1 MAQKQATVYILDV
14 GAHMASDAARYRD
27 AHAIL
32 ERLLHDKAHEGKK
45 KDEVAVFLA
54 GNTTENFRQ
63 MDEFQ
68 GQYPGV
74 FQVCRSPGEFI
85 METANIDLIRK
96 VHEQFPPGLASSEI
110 TGALVW
116 ALDLLDQHCK
126 HLKYTKKVF
135 LITDGNTQC
144 DPELLK
150 MVIDKAY
157 NQEIRISV
165 IGFGFD
171 DLDPPED
178 YVTTITDH
186 AKYTEYH
193 LKTVCAATQG
203 DFYLAENT
211 IATLNCPRVLQP
223 HSRPYGATTLTL
235 GDPRDPDHLIEF
247 PVTFL
252 VKTKGVSVPTLRKIS
267 KPAREHE
274 RQLLERAAQAQGGGD
289 DAAESMAVDN
299 WDDLHD
305 DAGGAAAPPPPP
317 PPAVS
322 RAPPPT
328 GVAGRYAVKPDVHF
342 RVVDVAGEVDADNE
356 EIYLRENTIP
366 AYRYGKNLIPV
377 DDWELASS
385 TPTVKAFEIIAF
397 VPATTIPREQ
407 FMSESKLVI
416 ADPKYG
422 LNAALRMWE
431 LVAYLRTK
439 RLAALAKYVYR
450 EQSTAHIM
458 ALFPQARRGGRMS
471 LAMVDLPFAQDVR
484 ALALM
489 SLDFRAAMA
498 NEGAVGAMPKRFR
511 PSAEQVE
518 AMGGLVG
525 NFMLVDSDD
534 DESSDDENAH
544 DVALDEGTN
553 PGYDDRMER
562 HGSQLLKPK
571 TVVHPGIYRMHR
583 AIEARALDPAAPVVP
598 GGLPTADTASQ
609 ATQTPPLKDA
619 AMAQLDPPKRL
630 WANSKLA
637 PVIEFFDQHCR
648 PAKVEPKKRKRGAGQ
663 DEATTAADAAKASTG
678 ATGATGVGAP
688 SALPEWVAA
697 GTPAR
702 GALTVSAGPPAT
714 PASST
719 LATRVAT
726 PPSTVNVT
734 ALRLLRPTHWHDDF
748 ERLIAS
754 RIEDN
759 LATCIAELAV
769 IALQYARGG
778 DSVQAAECVRVMI
791 RGAKEHLGMDEVAQ
805 VMQEHRREV
814 TPLWQVVVREQ
825 LWP

>member
-96 VHEQFPPGLASSEI
+96 IHEQFPPGLASSEI

-126 HLKYTKKVF
+126 HLKYTKHIL

-150 MVIDKAY
+150 MVTDKAY

-178 YVTTITDH
+178 YLTTVTDH

-203 DFYLAENT
+203 DFYVAENT
-211 IATLNCPRVLQP
+211 ITTLNRPRVLQP

-247 PVTFL
+247 PITFL

-289 DAAESMAVDN
+289 VAGESMA
-299 WDDLHD
+299 
-305 DAGGAAAPPPPP
+305 
-317 PPAVS
+317 
-322 RAPPPT
+322 
-328 GVAGRYAVKPDVHF
+328 
-342 RVVDVAGEVDADNE
+342 
-356 EIYLRENTIP
+356 
-366 AYRYGKNLIPV
+366 
-377 DDWELASS
+377 
-385 TPTVKAFEIIAF
+385 AFEVIAF
-397 VPATTIPREQ
+397 VPANTIPREQ
-407 FMSESKLVI
+407 FMSETKLVI

-431 LVAYLRTK
+431 LIAYLRTK
-439 RLAALAKYVYR
+439 RLAALAKYIYR

-534 DESSDDENAH
+534 DESSDDENAR
-544 DVALDEGTN
+544 DVAVDEGTN
-553 PGYDDRMER
+553 PRYDDRMER
-562 HGSQLLKPK
+562 HGSELLKPK
-571 TVVHPGIYRMHR
+571 SVVHPGIYRMHR

-598 GGLPTADTASQ
+598 GGLTSAGAASQ
-609 ATQTPPLKDA
+609 ATQTPMPKDA
-619 AMAQLDPPKRL
+619 AMSQLNRPEHL

-637 PVIEFFDQHCR
+637 PVIEFFDQYCR
-648 PAKVEPKKRKRGAGQ
+648 STKVEPKKRKRGAGQ
-663 DEATTAADAAKASTG
+663 DEAATAADAAKASTA
-678 ATGATGVGAP
+678 ATSAAAAGAP
-688 SALPEWVAA
+688 RALPEWVAV

-702 GALTVSAGPPAT
+702 GAPAVSAGPPAT
-714 PASST
+714 PVTSS

-726 PPSTVNVT
+726 PPSTVNVNT
-734 ALRLLRPTHWHDDF
+734 LRLLRPTHWRDDF

-759 LATCIAELAV
+759 IATCIAELAV
-769 IALQYARGG
+769 IRC
-778 DSVQAAECVRVMI
+778 S
-791 RGAKEHLGMDEVAQ
+791 
-805 VMQEHRREV
+805 MQGVVTRRRR
-814 TPLWQVVVREQ
+814 PSACGS
-825 LWP
+825 

>member
-45 KDEVAVFLA
+45 KDEIALFLA

-74 FQVCRSPGEFI
+74 FQVCRLPDEFI
-85 METANIDLIRK
+85 METASIDLIRK
-96 VHEQFPPGLASSEI
+96 VHEQFPPGLATSEI

-126 HLKYTKKVF
+126 HLKYTKNVF

-150 MVIDKAY
+150 MVTDKAY

-178 YVTTITDH
+178 YLTTVTDH

-203 DFYLAENT
+203 DFYVAENT
-211 IATLNCPRVLQP
+211 ITTLNRPRVLQP

-247 PVTFL
+247 PITFL

-274 RQLLERAAQAQGGGD
+274 RQLLERVAQVQAGGD
-289 DAAESMAVDN
+289 LADESMAIDN

-305 DAGGAAAPPPPP
+305 GADGATAPPPPP
-317 PPAVS
+317 SVVVN
-322 RAPPPT
+322 RAPPLT
-328 GVAGRYAVKPDVHF
+328 GVTSRYAVKPDVHF
-342 RVVDVAGEVDADNE
+342 RVVDAQGEVDADNE

-377 DDWELASS
+377 DDWEFTSS

-397 VPATTIPREQ
+397 VPSNTIPREQ
-407 FMSESKLVI
+407 FMSETKLVI
-416 ADPKYG
+416 ADPKFG
-422 LNAALRMWE
+422 LSAALRMWE

-439 RLAALAKYVYR
+439 QLAALAKYVYR

-471 LAMVDLPFAQDVR
+471 LVMVDLPFAQDVR

-498 NEGAVGAMPKRFR
+498 NEGAVVAMPKRFR

-525 NFMLVDSDD
+525 NLMLVDSDD
-534 DESSDDENAH
+534 EESSDDENAR
-544 DVALDEGTN
+544 DVAVHEGTN

-571 TVVHPGIYRMHR
+571 SVVHPGIYRMHR

-598 GGLPTADTASQ
+598 GEISTTGAASQ
-609 ATQTPPLKDA
+609 APQAPMRKDA
-619 AMAQLDPPKRL
+619 AMAQLDPPEHL

-648 PAKVEPKKRKRGAGQ
+648 PTKVEPKKRKRGAGQ
-663 DEATTAADAAKASTG
+663 EEAATAADAAKASTI
-678 ATGATGVGAP
+678 ATGAAAPGAP

-702 GALTVSAGPPAT
+702 GALNAAGPPAT
-714 PASST
+714 PVMSS

-734 ALRLLRPTHWHDDF
+734 ALRLLRPTHWRNDF

-769 IALQYARGG
+769 IALQYARAG
-778 DSVQAAECVRVMI
+778 DTAQAAECVRVMI
-791 RGAKEHLGMDEVAQ
+791 CAAKEHLGMDEVAQ

-814 TPLWQVVVREQ
+814 TPLWQVVVREG